1 MLSVGSLVY
10 FIIIFNNSRG
20 LSFAKELKL
29 RWWVFTFTIH
39 LEGELFDGC

>member
-1 MLSVGSLVY
+1 MLSVGSLDY

-29 RWWVFTFTIH
+29 RWWVCMFTIH